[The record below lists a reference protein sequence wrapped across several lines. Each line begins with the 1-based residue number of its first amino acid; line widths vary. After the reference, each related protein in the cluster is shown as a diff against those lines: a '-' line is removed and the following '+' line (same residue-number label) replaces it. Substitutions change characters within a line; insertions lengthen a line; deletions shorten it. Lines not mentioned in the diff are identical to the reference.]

1 MNSSTQMS
9 LILVWALFRGVL
21 WLSVMHSL
29 VCHRVRTKISNCV
42 QMSGLKHWPES
53 NKKKT
58 NESKQTN
65 ASSDESGI
73 FHPNVCLSPISL
85 NCILVWISWIR
96 MARKILHRMSF
107 SFHQFHN
114 WSKFPW
120 IYLAMSCLSY
130 LGSHQCNRFSLSSLV
145 ANIWVLQR
153 FLEIIPSFGFCAYIK
168 GFLSSRSGLDK
179 KFHFDITSAVVTPH
193 IHRQINP

>member
-1 MNSSTQMS
+1 MS
-9 LILVWALFRGVL
+9 LILVWTLFRGVL
-21 WLSVMHSL
+21 WLSVLHSL
-29 VCHRVRTKISNCV
+29 ICHRVWTNISNCV

-53 NKKKT
+53 NKNKKKKIKT
-58 NESKQTN
+58 NKCQQRWMRNFSPER
-65 ASSDESGI
+65 
-73 FHPNVCLSPISL
+73 LSIAHITEL
-85 NCILVWISWIR
+85 YYFR

-130 LGSHQCNRFSLSSLV
+130 LSSHQCNRFSLSSLV

-153 FLEIIPSFGFCAYIK
+153 FLEIIPSFGFSAYIE
-168 GFLSSRSGLDK
+168 GFLSSQSGLDK

>member
-29 VCHRVRTKISNCV
+29 VIEYGQKFPTVFKCLVSNTG
-42 QMSGLKHWPES
+42 QNPT
-53 NKKKT
+53 KKKT